1 MMHYYSIAGLN
12 VQMECCGR
20 TFDQALPYLRSSC
33 DYADI
38 TLSAQRISEYKNSIR
53 SRFPN
58 TTDDSLD
65 YIASGALF
73 YRDLLLLD
81 GMMLHSSAVI
91 VDDRA
96 YLFTADSGTGKSTH
110 TALWLKCFGNR
121 AKILNDD
128 KPAIRFENDRWYAY
142 GTPWSGK
149 NDISLNLRAEIAGI
163 AVLER
168 AQENHIEPFSG
179 IQALHAILKQVNRPP
194 AMEHRIKLMELLDKL
209 ITTVPI
215 WKLQCNMDPEAAI
228 IAYEAMSSCK
238 GDLE

>member
-1 MMHYYSIAGLN
+1 MMHFYNIAGLN
-12 VQMECCGR
+12 VQMECSGR

-33 DYADI
+33 DRTDI
-38 TLSAQRISEYKNSIR
+38 TLSKQRIAQYRESIR
-53 SRFPN
+53 SRYPDAS
-58 TTDDSLD
+58 DDSLD

-110 TALWLKCFGNR
+110 TALWLKNFGNR
-121 AKILNDD
+121 ARILNDD
-128 KPAIRFENDRWYAY
+128 KPAIRLENDRWYAY

-168 AQENHIEPFSG
+168 SKENHIEPFSG

-228 IAYEAMSSCK
+228 IAYEAMYSGK
-238 GDLE
+238 GDLK

>member
-1 MMHYYSIAGLN
+1 MHYYSIAGLN
-12 VQMECCGR
+12 VQMECSGR
-20 TFDQALPYLRSSC
+20 TFDQALPYLRASC
-33 DYADI
+33 NHTDI

-110 TALWLKCFGNR
+110 TALWLKYFGNR

-168 AQENHIEPFSG
+168 AQENHIEQFSG

-209 ITTVPI
+209 ITTVAI

-228 IAYEAMSSCK
+228 IAYEAMSSGK

>member
-1 MMHYYSIAGLN
+1 LMHFYNIAGLN
-12 VQMECCGR
+12 VQMECSGR

-33 DYADI
+33 DHADI

-110 TALWLKCFGNR
+110 TALWLKYFDNR
-121 AKILNDD
+121 ARILNDD

-168 AQENHIEPFSG
+168 AQENHIEQFSG
-179 IQALHAILKQVNRPP
+179 IQALYAILKQVNRPP

-215 WKLQCNMDPEAAI
+215 WKLQCNMDPDAAI
-228 IAYEAMSSCK
+228 VAYESMSSGK